1 MSDQKRCKICREH
14 KPFAAFHR
22 ARNMKDG
29 HASACIPCH
38 NERYGV
44 GSPAFNKHRRETRR
58 RNWPAKMARRA
69 RERAAALNV
78 PFDLLPLDI
87 VVPERCP
94 VLGIPINF
102 EAATGFGPNS
112 PNIDRIRPE
121 LGYIAGNIKVIS
133 GRANFLKADETDPE
147 VFEKIAAYLRRER
160 KV

>member
-1 MSDQKRCKICREH
+1 M
-14 KPFAAFHR
+14 
-22 ARNMKDG
+22 
-29 HASACIPCH
+29 
-38 NERYGV
+38 V
-44 GSPAFNKHRRETRR
+44 
-58 RNWPAKMARRA
+58 RRA